1 MAAQRSE
8 VVFLIDVGASESKEW
23 YYGPAYL
30 EI

>member
-1 MAAQRSE
+1 MAAQSE
-8 VVFLIDVGASESKEW
+8 VVFLINVEASESKEW